1 MQKKKKWS
9 DLSSTERAVVVAM
22 SSVQIVLLLAALTD
36 IARRPAAAI
45 RGPRWL
51 WLLVSFVN
59 FVGPITYFV
68 AGRKPQR

>member
-1 MQKKKKWS
+1 
-9 DLSSTERAVVVAM
+9 M

-36 IARRPAAAI
+36 IVRRPAAAI